1 MSAQTCRIEKHFTFL
16 PQFVHSPF
24 LPLSCTS
31 GNPEEEEKPNFNQS
45 NQACYHQHFHLI
57 GKTTKTAKTAKTG
70 KTTKTGKIVKN
81 NKNRKNRENGKNSK
95 NNKNGKNRKNSK
107 TVPLGQRNV
116 KASICRNVNDNVK
129 ESKSG

>member
-57 GKTTKTAKTAKTG
+57 TVKTVKTAKTAKTV
-70 KTTKTGKIVKN
+70 KTVETV
-81 NKNRKNRENGKNSK
+81 E
-95 NNKNGKNRKNSK
+95 
-107 TVPLGQRNV
+107 TVPLSFNMQKCKR
-116 KASICRNVNDNVK
+116 
-129 ESKSG
+129 